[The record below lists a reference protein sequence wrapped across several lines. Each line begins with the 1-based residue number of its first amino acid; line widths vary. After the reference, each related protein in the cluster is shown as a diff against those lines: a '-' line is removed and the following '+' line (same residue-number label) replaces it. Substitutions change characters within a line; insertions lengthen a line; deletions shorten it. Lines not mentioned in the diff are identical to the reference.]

1 MTSYPL
7 KSLENTTMATLIDSI
22 TRCWNEELVDGLFAP
37 SEAVGAT
44 GKHALAEWTVTE
56 KNGVAT

>member
-1 MTSYPL
+1 
-7 KSLENTTMATLIDSI
+7 MATLIDSI

-44 GKHALAEWTVTE
+44 GKHASAEWTVTE

>member
-7 KSLENTTMATLIDSI
+7 KSLENTTMATLIDST

-37 SEAVGAT
+37 SDVVGAT
-44 GKHALAEWTVTE
+44 GKYALAKWTMTE